1 VYLQFETPNC
11 SDQNYSEIKYLKLA
25 SDAQNTPF
33 SNSWKVLE
41 IDLRRDYV
49 ERKGLDRKEEKGKCR
64 I

>member
-1 VYLQFETPNC
+1 
-11 SDQNYSEIKYLKLA
+11 LA